1 MTSWMANLLGFMR
14 TLGQILTAG
23 IAITAFALLL
33 YSFAF
38 NLRDRVARSFALILT
53 CIVVVFS
60 AEAIGS
66 TASTAFDF
74 QFWPRVQWVGIAFLP
89 AVYLHFSDAL
99 LATTGRPSRWRRRLA
114 VRLVYMGSFVF
125 MLGLPF
131 EWVAGPVVTGIGPA
145 PHLRPTLLTDIFI
158 VFYLI
163 IMVLAWVNFS
173 RAYQRTTTS
182 TSRRRMAYLVI
193 SAVAPT
199 LGAFPFLPYS
209 PNFFAQHQILF
220 WTIAVLSNLVIGVLL
235 VVMAYSVAF
244 FGVSWPD
251 RVVKA
256 RLFKW
261 LMRGPFT
268 ASMTLAVVTL
278 LRRTGDTLGLNYNAL
293 IPILMVVTILI
304 CEYLITLLSPMGERV
319 LFFGNDRQELDA
331 LTRLENQ
338 LVTRNDLRQFLEM
351 VLAAVLDRMQAG
363 GAYVVALNPT
373 GSELVVSLGKT
384 RFDSGNGVPTIP
396 QEVIVSTLEGNG
408 DNPLFQWGGDFL
420 MPLYNGTEDE
430 PELIGL
436 IGISG
441 LDITKIDQEQLGALG
456 LLAKRA
462 ALALR
467 DRRVQQQVFRSLE
480 SLEPQVSLFQRLR
493 AAGRYDQEGIL
504 ADDEGLPEN
513 QDLTYYVKEAL
524 SHYWGGPK
532 FTNSPLMQFQVVR
545 DAQRNYQGN
554 QANALRGIL
563 RKAIDQVKPEGDSII
578 F

>member
-1 MTSWMANLLGFMR
+1 
-14 TLGQILTAG
+14 
-23 IAITAFALLL
+23 
-33 YSFAF
+33 
-38 NLRDRVARSFALILT
+38 
-53 CIVVVFS
+53 
-60 AEAIGS
+60 
-66 TASTAFDF
+66 
-74 QFWPRVQWVGIAFLP
+74 
-89 AVYLHFSDAL
+89 
-99 LATTGRPSRWRRRLA
+99 
-114 VRLVYMGSFVF
+114 
-125 MLGLPF
+125 
-131 EWVAGPVVTGIGPA
+131 
-145 PHLRPTLLTDIFI
+145 
-158 VFYLI
+158 
-163 IMVLAWVNFS
+163 
-173 RAYQRTTTS
+173 
-182 TSRRRMAYLVI
+182 
-193 SAVAPT
+193 
-199 LGAFPFLPYS
+199 
-209 PNFFAQHQILF
+209 
-220 WTIAVLSNLVIGVLL
+220 
-235 VVMAYSVAF
+235 MAYSVAF

-563 RKAIDQVKPEGDSII
+563 RKAIDQVKPEGDRRFTGEWILYNILEMKFLEGKKVREIALRLAMSEADLYRKQRVAVDAVAKVIAEMEDQARKSGGA
-578 F
+578 